1 MVIVMNPKRR
11 TRWIASVLIS
21 TLLPVGARAAWLAEV
36 RSVYL
41 MPMANG
47 MDQYLADR
55 LTHDHV
61 LQVVTDPKIADAV
74 ITDRLGEAFQAQLLL
89 LRPDLKPVP
98 PPKPK
103 SKKSVDKAVDKDKDS
118 AADSGKD
125 DSDKDDS
132 EKDKAEKKED
142 APVIS
147 SFHAAHGTVFL
158 VHVRTQQV
166 VWSTYQKPGGTGSK
180 EMERTAA
187 RIAALLEKEMTP
199 ATAGAEKK

>member
-11 TRWIASVLIS
+11 TLWIASVLIS

-61 LQVVTDPKIADAV
+61 LQVVTDPKLADAV
-74 ITDRLGEAFQAQLLL
+74 ITDRLGEAFQAQLWQ
-89 LRPDLKPVP
+89 LRPELKPLP

-103 SKKSVDKAVDKDKDS
+103 SKKGADKDAD
-118 AADSGKD
+118 ADSD
-125 DSDKDDS
+125 SDSDKD
-132 EKDKAEKKED
+132 KEKKED

-147 SFHAAHGTVFL
+147 SFHAAHGTIFL

-166 VWSTYQKPGGTGSK
+166 VWSTYQQPGRTGSK
-180 EMERTAA
+180 DMERTAA
-187 RIAALLEKEMTP
+187 RIAGLLEKEMTP
-199 ATAGAEKK
+199 AAVGAEKK